1 MTAVLHKTAYVL
13 HGGVLLTPTP
23 YLACPGVQLPMFEHN
38 AVRCTSAAEE
48 AAGCKK
54 TRIPRRCCMVC
65 AKPRLIYVRHVN
77 DRAIPFSCTTC
88 IRALRRPPRTNFLMM
103 SPPRPSPRHTHAEQ
117 CCPASFSW
125 RGLRRRRST
134 TRRSSGARRSS
145 TETLVTSASKTPTYC
160 S

>member
-1 MTAVLHKTAYVL
+1 MCYSHPHRTLRV
-13 HGGVLLTPTP
+13 
-23 YLACPGVQLPMFEHN
+23 PGFNYQCSNTMQFGAPQQP
-38 AVRCTSAAEE
+38 
-48 AAGCKK
+48 KK
-54 TRIPRRCCMVC
+54 PRGARKQGYPDDVASTIFLKAWLFRVC
-65 AKPRLIYVRHVN
+65 AKPRLVYLRHVN

-145 TETLVTSASKTPTYC
+145 TETLVTSASKTPTSC